1 MVTVTGGDP
10 RSCPL
15 HVKSLDSARL
25 AGTAD
30 ADGLLG
36 EAAHY
41 GGDKSPSAAQRL
53 GPLRE
58 LIDDRLLDALLER
71 SRDEA
76 GGLRL
81 TGEGSMLGELVKA
94 VLERAL
100 EAELTGHLG
109 YARHDPSGHNSG
121 NSRNGTI
128 SKKVQT
134 GIGPVGIEVPRDRAG
149 DFEPRLVP
157 KRSGRISGGLDDM
170 IISLYAHGMSVRDI
184 LHHLKQV
191 YGTELSHETV
201 SRITDAV
208 LEEVRAWQVRPLDP
222 VYAVVFLDAIMVKV
236 RDNHVVQSKPAYLA
250 AGIDTDG
257 EKHVLG
263 IWLAKTPLET
273 ATAGEGARFWASVTA
288 DLRNRG
294 VGRHP
299 HRLLRRPGRVRGRHL
314 RRVPAHR
321 RADLRGPPDPQQPAA
336 GRPPRRRRGR
346 RGAAHHLHRRRT
358 PTPRSMPWPPSP
370 PRRSARSIPRP
381 SGSGRTPGTG
391 SPRSWRSPR
400 PCRKLLYTT
409 NSIESLNYQLR
420 KVTKARG
427 HFPGDDA
434 VVKLLW
440 LAIINIEDKRAR
452 ERAARRQETGKRA
465 DQPARLIEGQ
475 RVMGWR
481 EALNELDIAYP
492 GRIR

>member
-1 MVTVTGGDP
+1 M
-10 RSCPL
+10 
-15 HVKSLDSARL
+15 
-25 AGTAD
+25 
-30 ADGLLG
+30 
-36 EAAHY
+36 
-41 GGDKSPSAAQRL
+41 
-53 GPLRE
+53 
-58 LIDDRLLDALLER
+58 DDRLLDALLER
-71 SRDEA
+71 SKDEA

-81 TGEGSMLGELVKA
+81 TGEGSLLGELVKA

-100 EAELTGHLG
+100 DAELTAHLG
-109 YARHDPSGHNSG
+109 YEKRDPAGHNSG
-121 NSRNGTI
+121 NSRNGAI

-134 GIGPVGIEVPRDRAG
+134 GIGPVPLEVPRDRAG
-149 DFEPRLVP
+149 TFEPMLVP

-170 IISLYAHGMSVRDI
+170 IVSLYAHGMSVRDI
-184 LHHLKQV
+184 LHHLEQV
-191 YGTELSHETV
+191 YGTQLSAETV

-208 LEEVRAWQVRPLDP
+208 LEEVRAWQDRPLDP

-236 RDNHVVQSKPAYLA
+236 RDNHVVQNKPAYLA
-250 AGIDTDG
+250 VGIDGDG

-263 IWLAKTPLET
+263 IWLAKTPPEAT
-273 ATAGEGARFWASVTA
+273 TAGEGARFWASVTA

-294 VGRHP
+294 VRDILIACCDGLAGFEDAICGAFP
-299 HRLLRRPGRVRGRHL
+299 HTTVQRCVVHLVRNALRPVARRDAAAVAAELPQDLHRARPRRRLRRPGRVRRLTLGRKY
-314 RRVPAHR
+314 
-321 RADLRGPPDPQQPAA
+321 PQAVKVWETA
-336 GRPPRRRRGR
+336 WD
-346 RGAAHHLHRRRT
+346 AFT
-358 PTPRSMPWPPSP
+358 PFLAFSP
-370 PRRSARSIPRP
+370 PV
-381 SGSGRTPGTG
+381 
-391 SPRSWRSPR
+391 
-400 PCRKLLYTT
+400 RKLLYTT

-452 ERAARRQETGKRA
+452 ERAARRQETGKRS

-481 EALNELDIAYP
+481 EAVNELDVAYP